1 MKKLFPMLILALT
14 VLLTACNNDEPNN
27 ESTSMVIVYS
37 RAVNPDDNT
46 TTFSQA
52 TCQFVLRNEATT
64 TLQAQLLLK
73 LNESTTVEFTTQ
85 FMPLT
90 PCSDESYTYTFAST
104 AITSASGG
112 HTISNLR
119 GKINMV
125 GPTYIEY
132 TVDGNIHC
140 YSTLQP
146 YYTHTVTQ
154 ITRTENDS
162 PVDYTLQKSHY
173 GLMLDNAGSKGDLYL
188 FNFQFSET
196 GSTIYCLRFDGL
208 NAEPTATGYHLT
220 GADIVPKT
228 FESSYDTNGNSSE
241 QYKIQS
247 LDLNITDQGQTVSGT
262 IITAD
267 ETAPITIN
275 LNGRFFET
283 NI

>member
-52 TCQFVLRNEATT
+52 TCQFVLRNEANT

-132 TVDGNIHC
+132 PVDGNIHC
-140 YSTLQP
+140 
-146 YYTHTVTQ
+146 
-154 ITRTENDS
+154 
-162 PVDYTLQKSHY
+162 
-173 GLMLDNAGSKGDLYL
+173 
-188 FNFQFSET
+188 
-196 GSTIYCLRFDGL
+196 
-208 NAEPTATGYHLT
+208 
-220 GADIVPKT
+220 
-228 FESSYDTNGNSSE
+228 
-241 QYKIQS
+241 
-247 LDLNITDQGQTVSGT
+247 
-262 IITAD
+262 
-267 ETAPITIN
+267 
-275 LNGRFFET
+275 
-283 NI
+283 